1 MMCGAIR
8 PLFPGPVDVI
18 GDVHGEIE
26 PLRELLG
33 RLGYD
38 AAGKHPAG
46 RRLVFVGDLGDR
58 GPDSPAV
65 IELVK
70 SLVERGLAQCG

>member
-1 MMCGAIR
+1 MKSPVA
-8 PLFPGPVDVI
+8 PLFEGPIDVI
-18 GDVHGEIE
+18 GDVHGEIG

-38 AAGKHPAG
+38 AAGKHADG

-65 IELVK
+65 FELVRGM
-70 SLVERGLAQCG
+70 VELMGL